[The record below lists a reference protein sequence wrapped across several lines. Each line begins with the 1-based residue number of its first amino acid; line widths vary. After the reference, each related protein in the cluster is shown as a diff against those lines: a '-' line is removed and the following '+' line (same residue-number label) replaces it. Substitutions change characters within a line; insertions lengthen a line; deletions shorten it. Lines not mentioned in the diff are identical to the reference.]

1 MKIRKL
7 FVLLFVLIFA
17 LTLVA
22 CGDKPAEDGQKADPL
37 VPTGIALKVKTAKV
51 QINTTLKLTYTITPA
66 TAQGDAVTVSV
77 NNDLG
82 TVALKG
88 TNGVELTA
96 GSKTGTIKV
105 TVTTSNGIQ
114 ASKTVKIQEEA
125 VLSYPDLSGYNI
137 KLAQAEHAMGEY
149 DVKLTKETE
158 DKYGYY
164 GGADRE
170 AKIQAWDEVEE
181 NYNCVITVNPYPSDA
196 PWGPS
201 RWNYILTQAQ
211 NEAPEFDFYVVP
223 DAQIAGLVAG
233 NAILDLTD
241 WYAQYGKNLMTDMD
255 ITAASHKQRLYG
267 INDQSVNIKIAMCYN
282 LNLYDELHEQDP
294 TIIEPAQM
302 FLDGHWTFDDFKEYC
317 IKVQTALI
325 TKHGEG
331 ESYYCLAGWGPYY
344 WQGMVN
350 ASGVRV
356 LDSTQLRVNITGTT
370 EAAAAQVMQEIYA
383 AGAMDPAFQVDAGV
397 ATWNNQHAFMNVGA
411 YWFINTANRWSKDL
425 WGSEEDTRYGFV
437 PFPTIPGLEAE
448 GNYVGCSTDASIMM
462 AAGREW
468 AYKGFG
474 EECTSENI
482 YRAFLDYLTS
492 ARKYYQDSED
502 YNYVGAVTASA
513 SERFASE
520 ASVQAYLQVILG
532 KQNEEG
538 VYEHGIE
545 EYGFYDPFVGDN
557 PVVSSWGANNTFA
570 GRIASFI
577 KGNDAAQWVDAVGEF
592 QATIEKALVEAY
604 G

>member
-1 MKIRKL
+1 MKFRKL
-7 FVLLFVLIFA
+7 FVLLFVMIFA
-17 LTLVA
+17 LCLVA
-22 CGDKPAEDGQKADPL
+22 CGNKPADDGQKADPL

-96 GSKTGTIKV
+96 GSQTGTIKV

-114 ASKTVKIQEEA
+114 ASKTIKIQEEA
-125 VLSYPDLSGYNI
+125 VESYPDLSGYNI

-158 DKYGYY
+158 DKYGFY

-170 AKIQAWDEVEE
+170 AKIQAWDEVED
-181 NYNCVITVNPYPSDA
+181 NYNCTITVNPYPSDA
-196 PWGPS
+196 PWGGA
-201 RWNYILTQAQ
+201 RWSYILTQAQ
-211 NEAPEFDFYVVP
+211 NEAPEFDFYVAP
-223 DAQIAGLVAG
+223 DAQIAGFVAG

-241 WYAQYGKNLMTDMD
+241 WYAQYGKNLMSDMD
-255 ITAASHKQRLYG
+255 ITAASHKKRLYG
-267 INDQSVNIKIAMCYN
+267 INDQSVNIKIALCYN
-282 LNLYDELHEQDP
+282 LNLYDLIHKYDES
-294 TIIEPAQM
+294 IIEPAQM
-302 FLDGHWTFDDFKEYC
+302 FLNGNWSFDDFKTYC
-317 IKVQTALI
+317 IKVQTALD
-325 TKHGEG
+325 TMYSTS
-331 ESYYCLAGWGPYY
+331 ESKYYCLAGWGPYY

-356 LDSTQLRVNITGTT
+356 LDSTQLKVNITGTT
-370 EAAAAQVMQEIYA
+370 EAAAAQIMQDIYA
-383 AGAMDPAFQVDAGV
+383 EGAMDPAFQVDQGV
-397 ATWNNQHAFMNVGA
+397 ATWNNQHALFNVGA
-411 YWFINTANRWSKDL
+411 YWFINTSNRWSKDL
-425 WGSEEDTRYGFV
+425 WGADTRYGFV
-437 PFPTIPGLEAE
+437 PFPTIPGLEVE

-462 AAGREW
+462 AAGRDW

-492 ARKYYQDSED
+492 ARNYYKNSED
-502 YNYVGAVTASA
+502 YNYVSAVTTAA
-513 SERFASE
+513 SERFSSE
-520 ASVQAYLQVILG
+520 ASVQAYLKIILG
-532 KQNEEG
+532 KQNDEG

-557 PVVSSWGANNTFA
+557 AVVSAWGANNTFA
-570 GRIASFI
+570 GRIAAFI

-592 QATIEKALVEAY
+592 QATIEKSLVEAY